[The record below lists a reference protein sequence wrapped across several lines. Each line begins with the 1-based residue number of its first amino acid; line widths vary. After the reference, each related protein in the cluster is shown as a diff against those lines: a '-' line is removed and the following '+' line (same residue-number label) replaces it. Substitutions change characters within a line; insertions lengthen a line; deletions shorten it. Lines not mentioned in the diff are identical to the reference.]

1 MNELLPTWPP
11 LSFPSPQAA
20 LSVSDS
26 ASEYE
31 SGSTF
36 TFQTNLGPLLTSL
49 LVLGVLMMEMG
60 REAVQEHTQSGLPTI
75 S

>member
-1 MNELLPTWPP
+1 MNCSQRGLLC
-11 LSFPSPQAA
+11 PSLPPQAA

-36 TFQTNLGPLLTSL
+36 TFQTNLGSLSTS
-49 LVLGVLMMEMG
+49 LGVLMMKMG
-60 REAVQEHTQSGLPTI
+60 REAVQEATQSGLPTI